1 MNPEKTVMNA
11 KPENANGFGPAGGWT
26 VKFHSLSPDEVLGKL
41 DLDVPELAMVRQ
53 AAATG
58 DQAAALQ
65 ALLAYYQ
72 SKYPLQDDSMSDET
86 PGAHT
91 KSSGKGTTDDLSEV
105 IKTADALT
113 QHIFQWGPYPPAAY
127 GPDIDWAWDPANDI
141 EWVAAIYRFYWAK
154 PLEIAYLA
162 TGDEKYA
169 QTFVDLTADWIA
181 KHPLEENEKTH
192 PVYTEW
198 RGFAWLDLQT
208 GIRATNL
215 CQAFRTMVHAEAFT
229 PSFLAIFLASM
240 YDHQVKTEKL
250 PMGKIH
256 NKAIFEQRGFIN
268 IAYTFPEFKERQAWL
283 TLAMER
289 TNENFLAQ
297 STSDG
302 VQREW
307 SGGYHLGVLA
317 DAIEIRSRMET
328 FGIPVP
334 DAFNQ
339 RIRSMYD
346 YIYGIAS
353 PDLGFPMFGD
363 TARPLVES
371 PDRST
376 WPLYGALM
384 EASELLGEP
393 KYAARAQLDEANL
406 PPPESHAFREAGMYA
421 LRNGWGT
428 EDIQLTLHCSPP
440 AITSHDQPDNGTFEL
455 YAYGRW
461 LMPDSGFY
469 TYGNDKVARA
479 WHRQTRVHQTLTLDG
494 QDSREAPQ
502 QLLWHTEPAFDAVVV
517 ENQSYPQLAHRRTI
531 WFVNKSTRGRSF
543 FVLLDEALGDAAGQI
558 DLHVQFAPGE
568 LQFDSASG
576 QANTTFPDANLLV
589 VTDPAVLALAEQS
602 DGWFAWQYGSRQ
614 PRTAI
619 RYQHLL
625 GAPAAFLT
633 LLVPYIGTEVPAAE
647 VGLPPDFVI
656 GDAHVTLSVS
666 VFGERWEVQRDL
678 TQGSA
683 SVSKTG

>member
-1 MNPEKTVMNA
+1 MNA
-11 KPENANGFGPAGGWT
+11 QPKSTSGFGPAGGWT
-26 VKFHSLSPDEVLGKL
+26 VQFHSLAPDKVLDKLNL
-41 DLDVPELAMVRQ
+41 DLPELALVRQ
-53 AAATG
+53 AAAAG
-58 DQAAALQ
+58 DQAGALR
-65 ALLAYYQ
+65 ALLAYYRH
-72 SKYPLQDDSMSDET
+72 KYPLQDESAENAT

-91 KSSGKGTTDDLSEV
+91 KLSAKGALTELPE
-105 IKTADALT
+105 IIRTADALT
-113 QHIFQWGPYPPAAY
+113 QHIFQWGPYPAADY
-127 GPDIDWAWDPANDI
+127 GPDIDWAWDPASDI
-141 EWVAAIYRFYWAK
+141 EWVAAIYRFYWAR
-154 PLEIAYLA
+154 PLEIAYIA

-198 RGFAWLDLQT
+198 YGFAWLDLQT
-208 GIRATNL
+208 GIRATQL

-229 PSFLAIFLASM
+229 PNFLAVFLASL

-283 TLAMER
+283 ALAMER

-297 STSDG
+297 TTSDG

-317 DAIEIRSRMET
+317 DAVEIRSRMET

-334 DAFNQ
+334 AAFNE

-376 WPLYGALM
+376 WPLYAALM
-384 EASELLGEP
+384 EATELLDDP
-393 KYAARAQLDEANL
+393 KYAARAELDETRL
-406 PPPESHAFREAGMYA
+406 PPPHSHAFREAGMYA
-421 LRNGWGT
+421 LRNGWGL
-428 EDIQLTLHCSPP
+428 EQIQLTLHCSPP

-469 TYGNDKVARA
+469 TYGHDQVARA

-494 QDSREAPQ
+494 QDSREAAQ
-502 QLLWHTEPAFDAVVV
+502 QLLWQTEPAFDAVVV

-531 WFVNKSTRGRSF
+531 WFVNKPTHGRSF
-543 FVLLDEALGDAAGQI
+543 FVLLDEALGDATGQL
-558 DLHVQFAPGE
+558 DLHFQFAPGE
-568 LQFDSASG
+568 LQFDPASG
-576 QANTTFPDANLLV
+576 RATTTFPDANLLV
-589 VTDPAVLALAEQS
+589 LPDPAMLGLAEQS

-614 PRTAI
+614 PRPAI
-619 RYQHLL
+619 RYQHRQ

-633 LLVPYIGTEVPAAE
+633 VLVPYIGTAVPQAAAS
-647 VGLPPDFVI
+647 LPPDFVS
-656 GDAHVTLSVS
+656 GDARVALAVS

-683 SVSKTG
+683 SASQTG